1 MPYQPEFLSDRD
13 KKQSYSFPLP
23 IHAICEIWQELASW
37 LQRRYHLPFD
47 DGRQWTTDAYL
58 YYKLTYEHL
67 AQVSKK
73 YLFMKKLLKDNY
85 GDINNT
91 VQWYSS
97 VDQAWMLT
105 IKSRATEILKSKSVR
120 STDDVIGTCVRQ
132 SQKVT
137 KTNDSSFSSI
147 SVSEIDYFSNTL

>member
-1 MPYQPEFLSDRD
+1 MASEEM
-13 KKQSYSFPLP
+13 SF
-23 IHAICEIWQELASW
+23 ANV
-37 LQRRYHLPFD
+37 D

-58 YYKLTYEHL
+58 YYKLTYEPS

-97 VDQAWMLT
+97 VDQASMLT
-105 IKSRATEILKSKSVR
+105 VRVIKA
-120 STDDVIGTCVRQ
+120 GT
-132 SQKVT
+132 T
-137 KTNDSSFSSI
+137 LPTINEI
-147 SVSEIDYFSNTL
+147 SV